1 MRFSLMSH
9 WFYDTIGFG
18 GGALPAPAAE
28 LGR

>member
-9 WFYDTIGFG
+9 WFYNTIGFG
-18 GGALPAPAAE
+18 GDALPAPVAE